1 LLLKRRIILPMPKR
15 SGYLP
20 MSEKFDL
27 LEGAKEKSQAKRN
40 ELKQILGSLA
50 DVYKKGVKHYVQ
62 SGK

>member
-1 LLLKRRIILPMPKR
+1 MPKR

-50 DVYKKGVKHYVQ
+50 DVYKKGVKGYVQ
-62 SGK
+62 SRK